1 MFLKQKLLK
10 INSKILQIIIK
21 VSGWVHKI
29 SVWVIVHSL
38 LIKLRA
44 SSYQKYQKIKRYIK
58 NKGKVFIMTQKIA
71 TLNL

>member
-21 VSGWVHKI
+21 VSGWLHKI